1 MDEKFQKFKSYISS
15 FFNNGDCAIS
25 QCISVVKLLDECV
38 IKGDCGHGYG
48 HKEVR
53 RCILELYNEKKFN
66 CYTTED
72 DTLVL
77 VLPM

>member
-1 MDEKFQKFKSYISS
+1 MKSFKNLKAILVV